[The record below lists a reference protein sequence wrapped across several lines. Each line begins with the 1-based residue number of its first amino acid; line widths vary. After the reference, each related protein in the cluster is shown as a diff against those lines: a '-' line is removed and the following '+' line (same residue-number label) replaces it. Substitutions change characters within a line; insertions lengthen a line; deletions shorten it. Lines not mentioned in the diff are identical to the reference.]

1 MSVEALAG
9 PEERLPADKQAE
21 GPAPVHGLPAPGH
34 AGGDPILVRMTDQG
48 IIKVT
53 LPPNQMIEEPQGRVA
68 GAAVRSLAHGRRL
81 PVLLV
86 MTGVVGVSAE
96 VRHLYVNSVAPSA
109 VALLGESPVDRVIAH
124 YLLRWKTETT
134 PAQFFTSE
142 PDAVAWLRQHTREG

>member
-1 MSVEALAG
+1 MAG
-9 PEERLPADKQAE
+9 PEEGLPADKQAE
-21 GPAPVHGLPAPGH
+21 GAAPVYSLPVPGH

-48 IIKVT
+48 IIKVM

-68 GAAVRSLAHGRRL
+68 GAAVRSLGHGRCL

-86 MTGVVGVSAE
+86 ITGVMGVSAE

-142 PDAVAWLRQHTREG
+142 PDAVTWLRQYTREG